1 MFDLSYEQLLEL
13 QGWAKIIFTTVV
25 FVLFYSYIYSMYK
38 RDKTGE
44 RDYESYSKLVLD
56 DEISSEPLEDRNKEI
71 KEKEGELK

>member
-1 MFDLSYEQLLEL
+1 MDLSYEELLNI
-13 QGWAKIIFTTVV
+13 QGYAKFFLTLIV
-25 FVLFYSYIYSMYK
+25 FVVFYSYVYSIYK

-44 RDYESYSKLVLD
+44 KDYESYSKLVLD

>member
-1 MFDLSYEQLLEL
+1 MDLSYEQLLEL
-13 QGWAKIIFTTVV
+13 QGYAKFFFTLTV
-25 FVLFYSYIYSMYK
+25 FILFYSYVYSIYR

-44 RDYESYSKLVLD
+44 KDYESYSKLVLD